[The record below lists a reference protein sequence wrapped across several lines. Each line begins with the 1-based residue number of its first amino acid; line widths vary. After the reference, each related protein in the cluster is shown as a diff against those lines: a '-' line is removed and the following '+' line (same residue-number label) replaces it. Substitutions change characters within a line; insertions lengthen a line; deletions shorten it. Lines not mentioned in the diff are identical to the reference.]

1 MSRTIMLVRTKW
13 MKILKWFMEFLI
25 ICGSCRVLLGTV
37 FLIYLFFPN
46 IINGSLFFWFYIS
59 VPVALILAGIVNLL
73 QIADMLY
80 MRKGVLNPAIARDSY
95 QDFGRRDK
103 QNRRI
108 GILCGLSGLALL
120 FGFAPSLVL
129 FFPLYLFRSAIVALV
144 GEIVLLLLLVML
156 YRKILKKKTVTTGET
171 TTE

>member
-73 QIADMLY
+73 QIADTLY

-95 QDFGRRDK
+95 QDFGRRDR

-108 GILCGLSGLALL
+108 GILCGLSGLAVL
-120 FGFAPSLVL
+120 FGFAPSLL
-129 FFPLYLFRSAIVALV
+129 LYPLYLFRSEIVPIN

-156 YRKILKKKTVTTGET
+156 YKKILKKKTVTTGET
-171 TTE
+171 TE

>member
-1 MSRTIMLVRTKW
+1 M
-13 MKILKWFMEFLI
+13 
-25 ICGSCRVLLGTV
+25 
-37 FLIYLFFPN
+37 
-46 IINGSLFFWFYIS
+46 
-59 VPVALILAGIVNLL
+59 PVALILVGIVNLL
-73 QIADMLY
+73 QIADTLY

-108 GILCGLSGLALL
+108 GALCGLSGLALL

-129 FFPLYLFRSAIVALV
+129 FFPLYFIRSAIVTIA

-156 YRKILKKKTVTTGET
+156 YRKILRKKTVTTGET
-171 TTE
+171 TE

>member
-1 MSRTIMLVRTKW
+1 MSFQAKW
-13 MKILKWFMEFLI
+13 VKILKWFIEFLI
-25 ICGSCRVLLGTV
+25 ICGSCRVLLGAV
-37 FLIYLFFPN
+37 FLIYSFFPN
-46 IINGSLFFWFYIS
+46 IMNGSLFFWFYIS
-59 VPVALILAGIVNLL
+59 VPVALILVGIVNLL
-73 QIADMLY
+73 QIADTLY

-108 GILCGLSGLALL
+108 GALCGLSGLALL

-129 FFPLYLFRSAIVALV
+129 FFPLYFFRSAIVTIA

-156 YRKILKKKTVTTGET
+156 YRKILRKKTVTTGET
-171 TTE
+171 TE

>member
-1 MSRTIMLVRTKW
+1 

-25 ICGSCRVLLGTV
+25 ICGSCRVLLGAV
-37 FLIYLFFPN
+37 FLIHLFFPN
-46 IINGSLFFWFYIS
+46 MINGSLFFWFYIS

-73 QIADMLY
+73 QIADTLY

-95 QDFGRRDK
+95 QDFGRRDR

-108 GILCGLSGLALL
+108 GILCGLSGLAVL
-120 FGFAPSLVL
+120 FGFAPSLL
-129 FFPLYLFRSAIVALV
+129 LYPLYLFRSAIVTIT

-156 YRKILKKKTVTTGET
+156 YKKILRKNTELTTEET
-171 TTE
+171 TE